1 MNMIRPFLS
10 AALGAALLSPLASA
24 SAPAVVPPPPECLNL
39 NLFWNESGGKVL
51 LIKAEPFVK
60 TAPPV
65 GDVGYLNSH
74 PFTRGTSDGP
84 ATLVIGKVVLSTSAD
99 YKPGTLVLLEVP
111 GAVTSAD
118 GVWWIAA
125 ARKDTLPLTED
136 GSAIFICGLD
146 FNCCAG
152 EKILRHREKLSG
164 FWKEMADLVAGS

>member
-1 MNMIRPFLS
+1 MVLFLIT
-10 AALGAALLSPLASA
+10 AALGAALLSPVASA
-24 SAPAVVPPPPECLNL
+24 NAPAVVPPPPECLNL

-60 TAPPV
+60 KVPPV
-65 GDVGYLNSH
+65 GNVGYLNSH

-84 ATLVIGKVVLSTSAD
+84 ATLVIGRVVLSTSDA
-99 YKPGTLVLLEVP
+99 YKTGTLVLLEVP

-146 FNCCAG
+146 FNCCPG
-152 EKILRHREKLSG
+152 NKILRHKDKLQG
-164 FWKEMADLVAGS
+164 IWKEMADLVAGS